1 MITIASDT
9 HLKTSTLSVLNNDG
23 KKIMQSKINN
33 EPEKIVK
40 FIRQFKGPK
49 QFSMETCYN
58 WPVFYDLLNDEVDK
72 FHLLHAKKLKS
83 IIESQSKC
91 DKHDADELAYLTHIG
106 YIPKAHTANAQT
118 RSIRSLLRTRVALSR
133 KVASIKNHIQAIVNS
148 NTFYCQ
154 RPKNFKDLFCKRGL
168 KYLKGLPLPKEQHF
182 VVEQLLNQIN
192 PPVTYGEYGVMTI
205 HRQKNTNKDRL
216 TEILNFCGKIDH
228 KIKFFVH
235 HRTKPLLKNLIIPD
249 NVCLLDSQTYST
261 MVKELASSRFILTD
275 SGGINKIAPFFGKKA
290 LIFRDNIEWKET
302 ELSGYVKRFKPADN
316 NQITWLLTQSS
327 ERQKRFY
334 MEVDSPS
341 KMVYNEIVNYLRR
354 Q

>member
-1 MITIASDT
+1 MIKILSIIGTRPQYIKVAPFNNFCINNNLEHVIIDTSQHYSDNVSKNLIYDLNLNIKHFLKNEGGCELDFITSCLNQLKNVLLKEDPDFVLIYGDTNSTLAASLACYKMKIPYGHVEAGLRCGDFSVPEEVNRT
-9 HLKTSTLSVLNNDG
+9 FCDMVSSINFCSSKTSLENIDG
-23 KKIMQSKINN
+23 
-33 EPEKIVK
+33 
-40 FIRQFKGPK
+40 
-49 QFSMETCYN
+49 
-58 WPVFYDLLNDEVDK
+58 
-72 FHLLHAKKLKS
+72 
-83 IIESQSKC
+83 
-91 DKHDADELAYLTHIG
+91 
-106 YIPKAHTANAQT
+106 
-118 RSIRSLLRTRVALSR
+118 
-133 KVASIKNHIQAIVNS
+133 
-148 NTFYCQ
+148 
-154 RPKNFKDLFCKRGL
+154 
-168 KYLKGLPLPKEQHF
+168 
-182 VVEQLLNQIN
+182 VVVGDFEYELLNQIN

-235 HRTKPLLKNLIIPD
+235 HRTKPLLKNLTIPD

-316 NQITWLLTQSS
+316 NQITWLLTPLN

-334 MEVDSPS
+334 MEVNSPS
-341 KMVYNEIVNYLRR
+341 KMVYNEIINYLRR